1 MPCSPASR
9 ALFLVAAATALA
21 MGVSARAQQ
30 PKPAQAQA
38 PSFDCA
44 KARPDSVELLICKTP
59 LLTALDAEMA
69 RLYRLARWGAPARNS
84 QKDWLRRR
92 DACHGVANEI
102 LCARDAYLSRIVELR
117 VMSRTARSIDRK
129 SISLGPVAYRC
140 EGMEGHLFAT
150 FVNVEPAL
158 VRLRNKSSVW
168 VFERARSASGARYI
182 GPAGEDA
189 QLFWSKGQEAVV
201 RLGAGSAQTSCK
213 EKVSPG

>member
-1 MPCSPASR
+1 MPSSPASR
-9 ALFLVAAATALA
+9 TLFLVAAAMALA
-21 MGVSARAQQ
+21 AGSSARAQQ
-30 PKPAQAQA
+30 TKPAQAPA

-44 KARPDSVELLICKTP
+44 KAKPDSVELLICKTP

-92 DACHGVANEI
+92 DACHGVASEV
-102 LCARDAYLSRIVELR
+102 LCTRDAYLSRIVELR
-117 VMSRTARSIDRK
+117 VMSKTARSVDRK
-129 SISLGPVAYRC
+129 SLSLGPVAYRC

-168 VFERARSASGARYI
+168 VFERARSASGTRYV

-213 EKVSPG
+213 ESVARG